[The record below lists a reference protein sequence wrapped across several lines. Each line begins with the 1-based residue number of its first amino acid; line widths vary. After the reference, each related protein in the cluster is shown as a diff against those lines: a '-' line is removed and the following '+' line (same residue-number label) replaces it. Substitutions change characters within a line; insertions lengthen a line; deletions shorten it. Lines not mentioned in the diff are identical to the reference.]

1 MQVKNGKFVVL
12 TPKGGKTL
20 FWTGKLVGKSV
31 TENATTT
38 TAAP

>member
-12 TPKGGKTL
+12 KPKGGNTPY
-20 FWTGKLVGKSV
+20 WTGTLVGKSV
-31 TENATTT
+31 TEATTTT

>member
-1 MQVKNGKFVVL
+1 MFVKDGKFAIRK
-12 TPKGGKTL
+12 PKTGGS